1 MRGLAEGARDVS
13 SGEGLGSPVFF
24 VTGESKGLG
33 AFLGRGGVDVTGDSR
48 VLLAFVVGEGVGLPL
63 APGDGLAPDFAARRG
78 IGLMGRPA
86 FSIGECTTNA
96 QAVLALD
103 PSSSELLCFRRKP
116 KRVGESDFLYVLSTK
131 RDFGRYFGR
140 AEPAATFLGRRTE
153 EVLLSADV

>member
-1 MRGLAEGARDVS
+1 ME
-13 SGEGLGSPVFF
+13 
-24 VTGESKGLG
+24 
-33 AFLGRGGVDVTGDSR
+33 VTGDSR
-48 VLLAFVVGEGVGLPL
+48 VLLVLVVGEGVGLPL
-63 APGDGLAPDFAARRG
+63 ALGDGLAPGFTARRG

-96 QAVLALD
+96 QAVLVLD

-116 KRVGESDFLYVLSTK
+116 RRVGEADFLYVLSTK